1 MNTATGRTESL
12 EDFQRTKTF
21 AAAPDAVFSALTD
34 IDALTGWWTPAGGG
48 ADAGETLR
56 FLMGD
61 QEVVMR
67 VDEADRPSRVRW
79 SVLVCEAAPD
89 WVGTSIT
96 FDLEPVGAGTEL
108 RFRHHGLNP
117 RPRVLRDLPR
127 RVDALPRQPRRLR
140 RPGRRQ
146 PEPARRRRA
155 VRRLARRARR
165 PLSKHGR
172 RRSRS
177 ARKHR

>member
-1 MNTATGRTESL
+1 MLTTTTTD
-12 EDFQRTKTF
+12 DFRSTKTF

-48 ADAGETLR
+48 ADVGETLR

-67 VDEADRPSRVRW
+67 VEEADRPLRVRW
-79 SVLVCEAAPD
+79 SVLVCEPAPD

-108 RFRHHGLNP
+108 RFHHHGLHPGLECFGTCQAGWTHFLASLVDYVDRGAGSPNP
-117 RPRVLRDLPR
+117 
-127 RVDALPRQPRRLR
+127 
-140 RPGRRQ
+140 
-146 PEPARRRRA
+146 PADVERFAAWRA
-155 VRRLARRARR
+155 EHAA
-165 PLSKHGR
+165 H
-172 RRSRS
+172 
-177 ARKHR
+177 